1 MVVALLALFVALD
14 GPATAARLI
23 DGGSIR
29 KNSITS
35 AQIHNGTLG
44 TQDLSRTAIRTLQAT
59 PAAAVRAEQIAPKA
73 VDATKLADGAIGPVQ
88 LAPDAVTSSRIA
100 DGAVGG
106 AAIADGSLQA
116 NDIGD
121 VYGSVVIDFDPFR
134 LNECQKAEV
143 TPTPA
148 GANTSATIADDIV
161 LVTPQAGFSDLL
173 TVYGNPGVGPG
184 GTSVLRIIACRVGN
198 PVPPPSPDM
207 PIDPPPTQFNY
218 VGIDL
223 P

>member
-29 KNSITS
+29 RNSITS
-35 AQIHNGTLG
+35 AQIRNGTLG
-44 TQDLSRTAIRTLQAT
+44 THDLSRAAIRTLQAT
-59 PAAAVRAEQIAPKA
+59 PAGAVGGQQIALKA
-73 VDATKLADGAIGPVQ
+73 VDATKLADGVIGPVQ

-116 NDIGD
+116 NDLGD
-121 VYGSVVIDFDPFR
+121 VYGSVVIDFDQFTV
-134 LNECQKAEV
+134 NQCQKAEV
-143 TPTPA
+143 TPTAA
-148 GANTSATIADDIV
+148 GANTSATIADDII

-173 TVYGNPGVGPG
+173 TVHGNPGVGPG
-184 GTSVLRIIACRVGN
+184 GTSVLRIIACLVGD
-198 PVPPPSPDM
+198 PPGSPSPPPT
-207 PIDPPPTQFNY
+207 IDPPPTQFNY
-218 VGIDL
+218 LGIDL